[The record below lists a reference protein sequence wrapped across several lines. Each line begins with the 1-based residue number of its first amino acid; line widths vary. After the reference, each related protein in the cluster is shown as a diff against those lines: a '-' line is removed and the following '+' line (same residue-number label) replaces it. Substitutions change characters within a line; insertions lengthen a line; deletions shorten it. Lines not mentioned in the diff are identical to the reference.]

1 MREARDA
8 MGARPVT
15 CCFTGHRPEKLPWG
29 DDEADPRC
37 RALKRKLADAVEAAY
52 EEGMRHFICG
62 MARGCDLFFAEAV
75 LALRERR
82 GDVTLEAAVPHCAQ
96 AASWPPEDRLRRQ
109 RILAVCDLETL
120 IQERYSPG
128 CMLRR
133 NRYMVDRSV
142 RLIAVYN
149 GVPKGG
155 TFQTLQYAMKKGLSI
170 HILDLEDFL

>member
-1 MREARDA
+1 MDKKD
-8 MGARPVT
+8 T
-15 CCFTGHRPEKLPWG
+15 CCFTGHRPNKLPWG
-29 DDEADPRC
+29 EDESDPRC
-37 RALKRKLADAVEAAY
+37 LKLKADIAQALENAY
-52 EEGMRHFICG
+52 DRGYRHFICG
-62 MARGCDLFFAEAV
+62 MAQGCDLYFCEAV
-75 LALRERR
+75 QALRGQRP
-82 GDVTLEAAVPHCAQ
+82 GITVEAAIPCEEQ
-96 AASWPPEDRLRRQ
+96 ASRWSEADRDRYFSLVGLCDYETMVQ
-109 RILAVCDLETL
+109 RHYDRA
-120 IQERYSPG
+120 